1 MNKRKQT
8 IGLFDAL
15 AMGQRIKSLCKE
27 KGLKPVDVSEAVG
40 IGTVQSIYR
49 WYRGEVIPEIEHLYL
64 VSRLLGTT
72 VDELLIVHEH
82 PR

>member
-1 MNKRKQT
+1 MKKRKPPL
-8 IGLFDAL
+8 GLFDTL
-15 AMGQRIKSLCKE
+15 AMGQRIESLCKE

>member
-1 MNKRKQT
+1 MKKRKPPL
-8 IGLFDAL
+8 GLFDTI
-15 AMGQRIKSLCKE
+15 AMGQQIKALCKE
-27 KGLKPVDVSEAVG
+27 KGLKPGDVSEAVG
-40 IGTVQSIYR
+40 IGTVQSIYK

-64 VSRLLGTT
+64 LSRLLGTT